1 METWLR
7 EPDRG
12 PKRKQWNGQQSLRNR
27 RASSRTCSRAAVR
40 KRDQRRRPRHR
51 RAANCCALCLPKN
64 APLADTTLDCNRPL
78 PVPAA
83 RTAGKIL
90 RAKLEIAEEQVDA
103 AQGRLK
109 TKRPEKPP
117 DSRRKPESGAFLI
130 QSAEV
135 LNRMPSGRSR
145 PTRPARAVGANIR
158 ERAQEPRSQN
168 LRRGAAS
175 AHPSDLARR
184 PRDAGSQY
192 RASTMRFRSSL
203 QHRNATDPGV
213 TFSAKAGGGR
223 AWCIGPSTRS

>member
-12 PKRKQWNGQQSLRNR
+12 PKRKQWNGQQTLRNR

-64 APLADTTLDCNRPL
+64 APPADTTLDCNRPL

-117 DSRRKPESGAFLI
+117 DSRRKAGIGGFPYPIGGSPKPNAIGAL
-130 QSAEV
+130 APDAT
-135 LNRMPSGRSR
+135 RTRSR
-145 PTRPARAVGANIR
+145 REHQRTRTGT
-158 ERAQEPRSQN
+158 AQPKPSPRGCQCTSFRPSSTTS
-168 LRRGAAS
+168 RRWLSIPCIYHAI
-175 AHPSDLARR
+175 PIF
-184 PRDAGSQY
+184 
-192 RASTMRFRSSL
+192 ASTS
-203 QHRNATDPGV
+203 
-213 TFSAKAGGGR
+213 
-223 AWCIGPSTRS
+223 